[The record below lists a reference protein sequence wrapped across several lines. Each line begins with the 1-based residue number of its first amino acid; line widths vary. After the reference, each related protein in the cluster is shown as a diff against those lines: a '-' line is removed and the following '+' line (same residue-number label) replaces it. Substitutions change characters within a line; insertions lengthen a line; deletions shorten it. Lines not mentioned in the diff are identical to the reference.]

1 MFYGRVWGA
10 VIFTSSLRGKNRDI
24 DVNETESMLYNN
36 VYETPSGYY
45 FV

>member
-1 MFYGRVWGA
+1 MFYGIVWGA
-10 VIFTSSLRGKNRDI
+10 VVFTLRGKNRDI

-36 VYETPSGYY
+36 IYETPSGYY

>member
-10 VIFTSSLRGKNRDI
+10 VVFTLSLRGKNRDI
-24 DVNETESMLYNN
+24 DSNKTECVLYNN
-36 VYETPSGYY
+36 VYENPSGY